1 MNTRVRK
8 LNTFYF
14 CNVIMLEDKFL
25 QIFISDK
32 NSGYLFNLIIS
43 KIINVYPNFEHNI
56 MNNIH
61 QYKSNLIDIQK
72 FIFKDYFYNLYN
84 TNSNNDL
91 ENILISL
98 NQITVK
104 TFENIL
110 LQNLQ
115 NLPQPTNS
123 LHVNGHVNEHVN
135 EHVNGHVNEHVNDQV
150 NKQVKVNNN
159 FDDLGNNDI
168 NFTLK
173 HFLSEDAD
181 FKFGRYYYKYFLKNV
196 RSLSLHSIKIT
207 CNIYN
212 INEYNN
218 KFYILYENTRKLINI
233 PIGYYSISNL
243 LQCLNRL
250 INSTENK
257 NSNLQIEETVE
268 VYKDNIKN
276 KIIFAST
283 TSQQFGIHFIPNNPN
298 IYNNYTLQEILGFK
312 NTEYIN
318 NSYYIS
324 ERHPI
329 NNIYDDLYLKIF
341 INDKELHKY
350 NTTRDN
356 FSYYEI
362 VSIDMDKSFGKS
374 ITYKP
379 HIDPYDI
386 YENININTISF
397 QFNNNYKYYLNTP
410 IEFNIILGF
419 EYL

>member
-1 MNTRVRK
+1 
-8 LNTFYF
+8 
-14 CNVIMLEDKFL
+14 MLEDKFL

-43 KIINVYPNFEHNI
+43 KIINVYPHFEPNI
-56 MNNIH
+56 MSNMH

-84 TNSNNDL
+84 TNPNNDL
-91 ENILISL
+91 EHILISL

-110 LQNLQ
+110 LKNLSS
-115 NLPQPTNS
+115 PNS
-123 LHVNGHVNEHVN
+123 LQPNNNINQHVKEGVK
-135 EHVNGHVNEHVNDQV
+135 EHVND
-150 NKQVKVNNN
+150 NVKVNDNLDYLEEN
-159 FDDLGNNDI
+159 DL

-181 FKFGRYYYKYFLKNV
+181 FKFGRYYYKYILKNV
-196 RSLSLHSIKIT
+196 KSLSLHSIKIT

-243 LQCLNRL
+243 LLCLNKL
-250 INSTENK
+250 INSIENS
-257 NSNLQIEETVE
+257 NSNLQIE

-276 KIIFAST
+276 KIIFVST
-283 TSQQFGIHFIPNNPN
+283 LSKQFGIYFIPNNQN

-312 NTEYIN
+312 NIEYIN

-324 ERHPI
+324 EKHPI

-350 NTTRDN
+350 NTTKDN
-356 FSYYEI
+356 FSYYEV
-362 VSIDMDKSFGKS
+362 VSIDMDKLFGKS

-386 YENININTISF
+386 YENINITTISF

>member
-1 MNTRVRK
+1 M
-8 LNTFYF
+8 
-14 CNVIMLEDKFL
+14 IEDKFL
-25 QIFISDK
+25 QIFISEK

-43 KIINVYPNFEHNI
+43 KIINLYPHFENII
-56 MNNIH
+56 MNKLH
-61 QYKSNLIDIQK
+61 QYKSNLIDIQNY
-72 FIFKDYFYNLYN
+72 IFKDYFYQLYN
-84 TNSNNDL
+84 PSENFDL

-115 NLPQPTNS
+115 QNKDNPQINTPQFSNS
-123 LHVNGHVNEHVN
+123 N
-135 EHVNGHVNEHVNDQV
+135 Q
-150 NKQVKVNNN
+150 QISNNN
-159 FDDLGNNDI
+159 HQISNNNQQNSNSNQQHNTPQINTNNPQINTPQMSTSNPQINDKI
-168 NFTLK
+168 IKELNFTLK
-173 HFLSEDAD
+173 HFYSEDAD
-181 FKFGRYYYKYFLKNV
+181 FKSGKYYYRYILKNV
-196 RSLSLHSIKIT
+196 KSLALQSIKIV

-218 KFYILYENTRKLINI
+218 KFYIVYDNCKQLINI
-233 PIGYYSISNL
+233 PIGYYSINNL
-243 LQCLNRL
+243 IQCLNKLL
-250 INSTENK
+250 ITDNENVK
-257 NSNLQIEETVE
+257 IEVF
-268 VYKDNIKN
+268 KDHIKN
-276 KIIFAST
+276 KIIFNSST
-283 TSQQFGIHFIPNNPN
+283 ISNKFEIRFIHNNQN

-324 ERHPI
+324 ESNPI
-329 NNIYDDLYLKIF
+329 NNIYDDLFLKIF

-350 NTTRDN
+350 NTTKDN

-362 VSIDMDKSFGKS
+362 IPIDMEKSFGKS
-374 ITYKP
+374 IKYTP
-379 HIDPYDI
+379 HTIDPYDI

-410 IEFNIILGF
+410 IEFHIILGF

>member
-1 MNTRVRK
+1 
-8 LNTFYF
+8 
-14 CNVIMLEDKFL
+14 MLEDKFL

-43 KIINVYPNFEHNI
+43 KIINAYPNFEPTI

-84 TNSNNDL
+84 ANSNNDL

-115 NLPQPTNS
+115 NLSQPTNS
-123 LHVNGHVNEHVN
+123 LQL
-135 EHVNGHVNEHVNDQV
+135 NDHV

-159 FDDLGNNDI
+159 FDDLEGNDI

-218 KFYILYENTRKLINI
+218 KFYILYENTRKLISI
-233 PIGYYSISNL
+233 PMGYYSISNL

-250 INSTENK
+250 INSTENQ
-257 NSNLQIEETVE
+257 NSNLQIELPLETVE

-283 TSQQFGIHFIPNNPN
+283 TSQQFRIQFTPNNPN

-312 NTEYIN
+312 DTEYIN

-350 NTTRDN
+350 NTTKDN
-356 FSYYEI
+356 FSYYEV

-379 HIDPYDI
+379 NNIDPYDI

>member
-1 MNTRVRK
+1 
-8 LNTFYF
+8 
-14 CNVIMLEDKFL
+14 MLEDKFL

-43 KIINVYPNFEHNI
+43 KIIKVYPNFESTIMSNI
-56 MNNIH
+56 Y
-61 QYKSNLIDIQK
+61 QYKSNFIDIQK
-72 FIFKDYFYNLYN
+72 FIFQDYFYKLYN
-84 TNSNNDL
+84 TNQNNDL

-98 NQITVK
+98 NQITIK

-110 LQNLQ
+110 LKNLQ
-115 NLPQPTNS
+115 NLPPQNS
-123 LHVNGHVNEHVN
+123 LQRNEQVNANVNEHVN
-135 EHVNGHVNEHVNDQV
+135 ENVKENDH
-150 NKQVKVNNN
+150 
-159 FDDLGNNDI
+159 FEDLEDNDL

-181 FKFGRYYYKYFLKNV
+181 FKFGRYYYKYILKNV
-196 RSLSLHSIKIT
+196 KSLSLHSIKIT

-233 PIGYYSISNL
+233 PIGYYSMSNL
-243 LQCLNRL
+243 LQCLNKL
-250 INSTENK
+250 INNIENQD
-257 NSNLQIEETVE
+257 SNLKIEVSQMVE

-276 KIIFAST
+276 KIIFASKIL
-283 TSQQFGIHFIPNNPN
+283 QQFGIYFIPNNKN

-312 NTEYIN
+312 NIEYIN

-324 ERHPI
+324 EKHPI

-350 NTTRDN
+350 NTTKDN
-356 FSYYEI
+356 FSYYEV
-362 VSIDMDKSFGKS
+362 VSIDMDKLFGKS

-379 HIDPYDI
+379 NNIDPYDI